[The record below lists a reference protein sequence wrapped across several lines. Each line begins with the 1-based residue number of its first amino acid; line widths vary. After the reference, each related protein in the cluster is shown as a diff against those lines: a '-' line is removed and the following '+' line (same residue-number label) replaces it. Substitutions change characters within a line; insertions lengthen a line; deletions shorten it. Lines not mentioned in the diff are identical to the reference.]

1 MNLESTF
8 PKDSFVFYKSFYE
21 SIKLLPKKTQLDI
34 YIAICEF
41 SLYGNLVELPP
52 KTMAYLTLIIPQIEA
67 NFRRREVGTANGFKG
82 GRPRKNKPMGFEEK
96 NQWVSNEETNGLQT
110 KNPNANANANANANV
125 NVNGEGFPTLAEV
138 EAYAR
143 AEGIQTN
150 CKGFYDY
157 YNTPDSSGRRWA
169 DMQGNPV
176 NWKRK
181 LRTWATL
188 DKAVTAARTKPA
200 KNHNTLDNYKVEGVN
215 HPQLEDI
222 EMDLDE
228 L

>member
-1 MNLESTF
+1 
-8 PKDSFVFYKSFYE
+8 
-21 SIKLLPKKTQLDI
+21 
-34 YIAICEF
+34 
-41 SLYGNLVELPP
+41 
-52 KTMAYLTLIIPQIEA
+52 MAYLTLIIPQIQA
-67 NFRRREVGTANGFKG
+67 NFRKRELGKLG
-82 GRPRKNKPMGFEEK
+82 GRPSKNKNLGFESEK
-96 NQWVSNEETNGLQT
+96 PKVSESENHSFTGE
-110 KNPNANANANANANV
+110 KPNANANANVNVNANANANANV
-125 NVNGEGFPTLAEV
+125 NVNGEGFPTLTEV

-200 KNHNTLDNYKVEGVN
+200 KNRNTLDNYKVEGVN